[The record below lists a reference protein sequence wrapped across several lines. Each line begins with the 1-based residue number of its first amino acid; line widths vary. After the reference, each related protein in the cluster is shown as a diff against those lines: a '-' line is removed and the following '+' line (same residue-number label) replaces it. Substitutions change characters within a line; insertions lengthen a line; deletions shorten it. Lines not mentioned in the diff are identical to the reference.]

1 MGTKEPL
8 STTPLGSSPANTEE
22 ESGSSFL
29 VMVVDDSIDN
39 LTAISLGLQQNGYR
53 VVTASNGE
61 EALKIAP
68 QVLPDVIL
76 MDLAMP
82 GIDGLESTRRIRE
95 DAELRDVPVI
105 ALTAFST
112 GGFRRA
118 AYDTGF
124 DGYLTKPVEFDRLHD
139 LIRRLLALARSRK
152 NPAASGEQASKPQ
165 QDQRGD

>member
-8 STTPLGSSPANTEE
+8 STTPLGKTSEGASDV
-22 ESGSSFL
+22 SQHSFL
-29 VMVVDDSIDN
+29 VLVVDDSIDN
-39 LTAISLGLQQNGYR
+39 LTLLSLNLQLNGYR
-53 VVTASNGE
+53 VATASNGE

-68 QVLPDVIL
+68 LIRPNLII

-95 DAELRDVPVI
+95 DAGLRDVPVI

-112 GGFRRA
+112 GGFQRA

-124 DGYLTKPVEFDRLHD
+124 DGYLTKPVDFDRLHD
-139 LIRRLLALARSRK
+139 LIRRLIALAQSNSQPSPSAGTSDK
-152 NPAASGEQASKPQ
+152 S
-165 QDQRGD
+165 

>member
-8 STTPLGSSPANTEE
+8 GTTPLDKSTGNADEIPQQ
-22 ESGSSFL
+22 SFL
-29 VMVVDDSIDN
+29 VLVVDDSIDN
-39 LTAISLGLQQNGYR
+39 LTVLSLNLQLNGYR
-53 VVTASNGE
+53 VATASNGE

-68 QVLPDVIL
+68 LIRPDLII

-95 DAELRDVPVI
+95 DDTLRDVPVI

-112 GGFRRA
+112 GGFQRA

-124 DGYLTKPVEFDRLHD
+124 DGYLTKPVDFERLHD
-139 LIRRLLALARSRK
+139 LIRRLIALAQS
-152 NPAASGEQASKPQ
+152 NSQHSASKVTPNKS
-165 QDQRGD
+165 

>member
-8 STTPLGSSPANTEE
+8 GTTPLDRSTDNADEVPQQ
-22 ESGSSFL
+22 SFL
-29 VMVVDDSIDN
+29 VLVVDDSIDN
-39 LTAISLGLQQNGYR
+39 LTVLSLNLQLNGYR
-53 VVTASNGE
+53 VATASNGE

-68 QVLPDVIL
+68 LIRPNLII

-95 DAELRDVPVI
+95 DDTLRDVPVI

-112 GGFRRA
+112 GGFQRA

-124 DGYLTKPVEFDRLHD
+124 DGYLTKPVDFERLHD
-139 LIRRLLALARSRK
+139 LIRRLIALAQS
-152 NPAASGEQASKPQ
+152 NSQHSASKVTPNKS
-165 QDQRGD
+165 

>member
-8 STTPLGSSPANTEE
+8 GTTPLDKSTGNADEVSPQ
-22 ESGSSFL
+22 SFL
-29 VMVVDDSIDN
+29 VLVVDDSIDN
-39 LTAISLGLQQNGYR
+39 LTVLSLNLQLNGYR
-53 VVTASNGE
+53 VATASNGE

-68 QVLPDVIL
+68 LIRPDLII

-95 DAELRDVPVI
+95 DDTLRDVPVI

-112 GGFRRA
+112 GGFQRA

-124 DGYLTKPVEFDRLHD
+124 DGYLTKPVDFERLYD
-139 LIRRLLALARSRK
+139 LIRRLIALAQINSQQ
-152 NPAASGEQASKPQ
+152 SASKVIPNKLV
-165 QDQRGD
+165 